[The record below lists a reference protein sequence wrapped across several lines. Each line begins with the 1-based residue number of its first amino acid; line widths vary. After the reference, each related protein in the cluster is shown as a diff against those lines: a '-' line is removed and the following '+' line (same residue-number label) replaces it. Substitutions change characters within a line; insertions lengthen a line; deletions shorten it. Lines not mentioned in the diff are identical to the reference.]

1 MVRELLSPVSE
12 VAAGLISLGQ
22 GMASASII
30 IQKEWERSRQEK
42 IIITSFVTYSGLS
55 LPFCKTR
62 ITDNTYF
69 TGFICE
75 CYEIMYFEL

>member
-1 MVRELLSPVSE
+1 MSPVSE

-42 IIITSFVTYSGLS
+42 IIITSFVTY
-55 LPFCKTR
+55 
-62 ITDNTYF
+62 
-69 TGFICE
+69 
-75 CYEIMYFEL
+75 